1 MFMLTELMEKKYHTT
16 ILYLFNLNFH
26 IVISYHCLSNIIN
39 TQIVYRSLCRY
50 YPKSK
55 KVYFRIYFHVIMTCY
70 GFAELLPSK
79 KKKFSYFFFPRYLSN
94 TVDRLV
100 WCKNSDTHTSHVNI
114 VKPVRRVQI
123 SSTECE
129 SKSTCRLQNDIYE
142 NCCSTDK
149 RLRGASIRR
158 RLVRVPTNKNEKFC
172 KIIKNIDHVFD
183 SHIIITRTSPE
194 VFESGIRTRQ

>member
-1 MFMLTELMEKKYHTT
+1 MHNMKFYKCLLSVHAYWVSGKKYHII

-26 IVISYHCLSNIIN
+26 IVIAYHCLSNIIN

-70 GFAELLPSK
+70 VFTELPPSK
-79 KKKFSYFFFPRYLSN
+79 KKYFFFFSRYLWN
-94 TVDRLV
+94 IVNRLV

-114 VKPVRRVQI
+114 VKLVRRVQI

-129 SKSTCRLQNDIYE
+129 SKSTCRLQNNTYE

-149 RLRGASIRR
+149 RLRGAPIRCQ
-158 RLVRVPTNKNEKFC
+158 LVRVPTNRNK
-172 KIIKNIDHVFD
+172 KIL
-183 SHIIITRTSPE
+183 
-194 VFESGIRTRQ
+194 